1 MQILL
6 HLYYITRGIF
16 GHFCAFLGKN
26 SAFRLF
32 LYILSQASEH
42 LIYLFLFILFFLGG
56 GGGVGWG
63 WGLVVRRKFI
73 YFQANFEIFHAIGS
87 YSPLVSWIGTIII
100 ILTLFLW
107 YLRF

>member
-6 HLYYITRGIF
+6 HLYYISRGIF
-16 GHFCAFLGKN
+16 GHFYAFLEKKT
-26 SAFRLF
+26 AFRLF
-32 LYILSQASEH
+32 FILSQASEH
-42 LIYLFLFILFFLGG
+42 FIYFFF
-56 GGGVGWG
+56 GVGVG
-63 WGLVVRRKFI
+63 GLAVRRKFI

-100 ILTLFLW
+100 ILTFFLR

>member
-6 HLYYITRGIF
+6 HLFYISRGIF
-16 GHFCAFLGKN
+16 GHFCAFLGKKT
-26 SAFRLF
+26 AFRLF
-32 LYILSQASEH
+32 FILSQASEH
-42 LIYLFLFILFFLGG
+42 FIYIYLFFFRGG
-56 GGGVGWG
+56 GGGLAVG
-63 WGLVVRRKFI
+63 RKFI

-100 ILTLFLW
+100 ILTFFLR

>member
-1 MQILL
+1 MHVLGKIL
-6 HLYYITRGIF
+6 HLG
-16 GHFCAFLGKN
+16 
-26 SAFRLF
+26 
-32 LYILSQASEH
+32 
-42 LIYLFLFILFFLGG
+42 FFFFG
-56 GGGVGWG
+56 GGGVA
-63 WGLVVRRKFI
+63 VRRKFI